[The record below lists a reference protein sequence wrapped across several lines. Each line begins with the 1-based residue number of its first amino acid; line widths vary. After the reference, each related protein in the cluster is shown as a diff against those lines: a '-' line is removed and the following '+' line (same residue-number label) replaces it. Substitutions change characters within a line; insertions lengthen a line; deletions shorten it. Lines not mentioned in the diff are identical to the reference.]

1 MKEDKNEKK
10 GTTELKK
17 EEVVKKKRINTI
29 EKKKNAKEIKPEV
42 KEDKKAETK
51 IKKNSPKKSNKES
64 ETTVSFN
71 IVEVIVIIV
80 ITGLIVSVCSGL
92 IVYNNYDKFI
102 SNGSSTKMDTDLNE
116 FINSYNHILNS
127 YVNEVDA
134 SELLDAAIEGMYTYL
149 NDEYSSYIDEE
160 TTETLTERLEGT
172 YEGVGIEI
180 TQNAEGQI
188 YITRIFSNTPAEK
201 AGLQVND
208 IIVTLNGESY
218 LGKTVSEF
226 SNKIKESK
234 EKEFKIGFIRDGE
247 VKDVTVKRDVVY
259 IDSVNSK
266 EYDNVGYLQIE
277 TFSAVTGKQ
286 MEEKLKEFGNNINS
300 LIIDVR
306 DNTGGFLSAAYDTAE
321 LLVEKGSVVYQLKNK
336 DGKIDKKISK
346 NEPIRKFDKI
356 IILTNSTSASASEIL
371 ACSLKENLDAI
382 TVGKRTYGKGTVQET
397 SKLSSGAMVK
407 YTTAYWLT
415 PKGNSINEIGLEA
428 DYIVEQ
434 NAETNIDEQLEK
446 ALELAK

>member
-1 MKEDKNEKK
+1 MKEDKKEKK

-266 EYDNVGYLQIE
+266 EYDNIGYLQIE